1 MSLSTV
7 LRRTALVLTSL
18 LVVGGLLF
26 ALGYAFEDPGG
37 WAAVLIAAAVALPL
51 VGLTVL
57 AAKSASTA
65 VTVLTWAV
73 VAFAAWAV
81 VNRFVQV
88 DAPTIPVIALIL
100 ALPIAVVGQRN
111 ATRAGQLLHA
121 VAAVPLLLLLVR
133 LVTSGGDGPGPGDLI
148 GGSTG
153 VVILPLVVLGALFL
167 AAGAPGRAAPAPGRH
182 RVPPRTPA
190 GRR

>member
-1 MSLSTV
+1 MSTV

-18 LVVGGLLF
+18 FVVGGLLF
-26 ALGYAFEDPGG
+26 ALGYTFEDPGG
-37 WAAVLIAAAVALPL
+37 WAAVLIAAAIVLPL

-57 AAKSASTA
+57 AARAAPTA

-81 VNRFVQV
+81 VNRFVEV
-88 DAPTIPVIALIL
+88 DAPTIPVIALVL

-111 ATRAGQLLHA
+111 ARRAGQLLLA

-133 LVTSGGDGPGPGDLI
+133 LVTSGGDGPGALL

-153 VVILPLVVLGALFL
+153 VVVLPLVVLAALFL

-182 RVPPRTPA
+182 RVPPPTPA
-190 GRR
+190 GHR

>member
-1 MSLSTV
+1 I
-7 LRRTALVLTSL
+7 
-18 LVVGGLLF
+18 GGLLF
-26 ALGYAFEDPGG
+26 ALGSAFEDPGG
-37 WAAVLIAAAVALPL
+37 WAAVLVAAAIVLPL

-57 AAKSASTA
+57 AARAAPTA

-88 DAPTIPVIALIL
+88 DAPTVPVIALVL

-111 ATRAGQLLHA
+111 ATRAGQLLLA
-121 VAAVPLLLLLVR
+121 VAAAPLLLLLVR
-133 LVTSGGDGPGPGDLI
+133 LVTSGGDGLGPRDLI

-153 VVILPLVVLGALFL
+153 VVVLPLVVLAALFL
-167 AAGAPGRAAPAPGRH
+167 AAGTPGRAAPTPGRH
-182 RVPPRTPA
+182 RVPPATP
-190 GRR
+190 